1 MKAVFAL
8 FNSLQ
13 VTNICFVSF
22 VMDDGNKIPTGVS
35 L

>member
-1 MKAVFAL
+1 MAIFAL

-13 VTNICFVSF
+13 VANICLMSF
-22 VMDDGNKIPTGVS
+22 VMYDGDKIPTGVS